1 MLSKSVQSVIRDA
14 LMEAHRRRHDMLTV
28 EHVLYALTNSM
39 RGRILLEGSGA
50 SVAVLREQLEDFFNR
65 ELEVVPLAG
74 KHEVAQTEGV
84 QRVLERALGHIRA
97 AGRDTVELGDLL
109 ISIMDEEE
117 SYAHYYLRKQGVERL
132 DVLTFVSHGMDEG
145 GGSRGVEQGGEG
157 EEKDAKADPLAQY
170 AVDLTARAREGKID
184 PLVGRENELD
194 RAVEVLCRRRKN
206 NPLFVGDPG
215 VGKTAL
221 AEGLALRIVEGN
233 VPEMFS
239 KARLFALDMG
249 LLLAGTRYR
258 GDFESRLKAV
268 VQRLKELPEAI
279 LFIDEIHTIVG
290 AGSTSGGSM
299 DASNLLKPVLASGE
313 LRCIGSTTYEEFR
326 NHFEKDRALARRFQR
341 IDLTEPSP
349 EECLAILQGLEKRYA
364 DFHKVRYSSAAVK
377 AMVDLTARH
386 VRDRLLPDKA
396 IDVMDESGA
405 AVRLG
410 RGVQKAGGASAKSG
424 ASGKK
429 PLPLVGVGDVERIVA
444 RMAGIPVRTVSGTE
458 RNRLASLE
466 KDLKGLVFG
475 QDAAIEL
482 TVRAILRARAGLG
495 QEQRPAG
502 AFLFYGP
509 TGVGKTEVARSL
521 AKLMGVEFL
530 RYDMSEY
537 MEKHAVSRLI
547 GAPPGYVGFDQG
559 GLLTEA
565 VRKAPYSVVLL
576 DEVEKAHPDI
586 FNVLLQVM
594 DYATLT
600 DNTGRK
606 TDFSHVILIMTSN
619 AGAFDMSR
627 PAMGFGGATRQDAAH
642 KGLKAVENTF
652 SPEFR
657 NRLDALVPFGSL
669 TEDMMLRIVDKF
681 MAEIVESLEQR
692 HVSLELGQ
700 KARQW
705 LARKGF
711 DPVMG
716 ARPLRRL
723 LRTELED
730 RLAHELLF
738 GSLAKGGSARLDL
751 VDDALVLESVGAKP
765 ARSAAAARKKP
776 VKAKTET
783 ADPADTK
790 KVKADSKKKASGKS
804 KAASVAERGSAAGPA
819 RGKPAKKSRKAD

>member
-1 MLSKSVQSVIRDA
+1 MLSKNVQLVIRDA
-14 LMEAHRRRHDMLTV
+14 LMEAHRRRHDLLTV
-28 EHVLYALTNSM
+28 EHVLFALTNSM
-39 RGRILLEGSGA
+39 KGRIILEGSGA
-50 SVAVLREQLEDFFNR
+50 SVPVLREQLEEFFSK
-65 ELEVVPLAG
+65 ELETVSLAE
-74 KHEVAQTEGV
+74 KHEVAQTDSV
-84 QRVLERALGHIRA
+84 QRVLERALEHIRS
-97 AGRDTVELGDLL
+97 AGRDAVELGDLL

-117 SYAHYYLRKQGVERL
+117 SYAHFYLRKQGVERL
-132 DVLTFVSHGMDEG
+132 DVLTFISHGFDEG
-145 GGSRGVEQGGEG
+145 AGSRGVEAGAESAENGE
-157 EEKDAKADPLAQY
+157 AKADPLAQY
-170 AVDLTARAREGKID
+170 TVELTARAREGKID
-184 PLVGRENELD
+184 PLVGRVAELD

-233 VPEMFS
+233 IPDMFA
-239 KARLFALDMG
+239 KTKLYALDMG

-258 GDFESRLKAV
+258 GDFEGRLKAV
-268 VQRLKELPEAI
+268 VQRLKEEPDCI

-290 AGSTSGGSM
+290 AGSTSGGSL
-299 DASNLLKPVLASGE
+299 DASNLLKPVLANGE
-313 LRCIGSTTYEEFR
+313 IRCIGSTTYEEYR

-341 IDLTEPSP
+341 IDLTEPTA
-349 EECLAILQGLEKRYA
+349 EECLGILEGLEPRYA
-364 DFHKVRYSSAAVK
+364 QYHHVRYSPAALK
-377 AMVDLTARH
+377 AMVELTSRH

-396 IDVMDESGA
+396 IDVLDETGA

-410 RGVQKAGGASAKSG
+410 RGVTPAAKSG
-424 ASGKK
+424 KKGKDA
-429 PLPLVGVGDVERIVA
+429 PLVGVPDVERIVA
-444 RMAGIPVRTVSGTE
+444 RMAGIPVRTVSGKE
-458 RNRLASLE
+458 RNKLATLE

-475 QDAAIEL
+475 QEKAIEL

-537 MEKHAVSRLI
+537 MEKHSVSRLI

-559 GLLTEA
+559 GLMTEA

-619 AGAFDMSR
+619 AGAFEMSR
-627 PAMGFGGATRQDAAH
+627 PAMGFGGTAPRDAAH

-669 TEDMMLRIVDKF
+669 TEPMMLRIVDKF
-681 MAEIVESLEQR
+681 VAEIRTSLEHR
-692 HVSLELGQ
+692 GVTLTLSDS
-700 KARQW
+700 ARKW

-711 DPVMG
+711 DPAMG

-738 GSLAKGGSARLDL
+738 GALKKGGTARLGLKEDQ
-751 VDDALVLESVGAKP
+751 LVLEHA
-765 ARSAAAARKKP
+765 
-776 VKAKTET
+776 
-783 ADPADTK
+783 
-790 KVKADSKKKASGKS
+790 
-804 KAASVAERGSAAGPA
+804 GSAA
-819 RGKPAKKSRKAD
+819 KSRKPEPVDA

>member
-1 MLSKSVQSVIRDA
+1 MLSKSVQLVIRDA
-14 LMEAHRRRHDMLTV
+14 LMEAHRRRHDLLTV
-28 EHVLYALTNSM
+28 EHVLFALTNSM
-39 RGRILLEGSGA
+39 KGRIILEGSGA
-50 SVAVLREQLEDFFNR
+50 SVPVLREQLEEFFNK
-65 ELEVVPLAG
+65 EMEPVALAE
-74 KHEVAQTEGV
+74 KHEVAQTDSV
-84 QRVLERALGHIRA
+84 QRVLERALEHIRS
-97 AGRDTVELGDLL
+97 AGRDAVELGDLL

-117 SYAHYYLRKQGVERL
+117 SYAHFYLRKQGVERL
-132 DVLTFVSHGMDEG
+132 DVLTFISHGLDEG
-145 GGSRGVEQGGEG
+145 PGSRGVESGREAAEG
-157 EEKDAKADPLAQY
+157 EAKDDPLAQY
-170 AVDLTARAREGKID
+170 TVELTARARDGKID
-184 PLVGRENELD
+184 PLVGRVAELD

-233 VPEMFS
+233 VPDMFA
-239 KARLFALDMG
+239 KTKLYALDMG

-258 GDFESRLKAV
+258 GDFEGRLKAV
-268 VQRLKELPEAI
+268 VQKLKEQPDCI

-290 AGSTSGGSM
+290 AGSTSGGSL
-299 DASNLLKPVLASGE
+299 DASNLLKPVLANGE
-313 LRCIGSTTYEEFR
+313 IRCIGSTTYEEYR

-341 IDLTEPSP
+341 IDLTEPTT
-349 EECLAILQGLEKRYA
+349 EECLGILEGLEPRYA
-364 DFHKVRYSSAAVK
+364 QYHNVRYSPAALK
-377 AMVDLTARH
+377 AMVDLTSRH

-396 IDVMDESGA
+396 IDVLDETGA

-410 RGVQKAGGASAKSG
+410 RGVTPSGKPMKKSG
-424 ASGKK
+424 KDS
-429 PLPLVGVGDVERIVA
+429 PLVGVADVERIVA
-444 RMAGIPVRTVSGTE
+444 RMAGIPVRTVSGKE
-458 RNRLASLE
+458 RNKLATLE
-466 KDLKGLVFG
+466 KDLKSLVFG
-475 QDAAIEL
+475 QEKAIEL

-537 MEKHAVSRLI
+537 MEKHSVSRLI

-559 GLLTEA
+559 GLMTEA

-619 AGAFDMSR
+619 AGAFEMSK
-627 PAMGFGGATRQDAAH
+627 PAMGFGGTAPTDAAH

-669 TEDMMLRIVDKF
+669 TEPMMLRIVDKF
-681 MAEIVESLEQR
+681 VGEIRASLEQR
-692 HVSLELGQ
+692 GVMLTLTDS
-700 KARQW
+700 ARKW

-711 DPVMG
+711 DPAMG

-738 GSLAKGGSARLDL
+738 GSLKKGGTARLT
-751 VDDALVLESVGAKP
+751 VKDDELSLEHAGLAAKN
-765 ARSAAAARKKP
+765 
-776 VKAKTET
+776 
-783 ADPADTK
+783 
-790 KVKADSKKKASGKS
+790 
-804 KAASVAERGSAAGPA
+804 
-819 RGKPAKKSRKAD
+819 RKAVPVEA

>member
-364 DFHKVRYSSAAVK
+364 DFHKVRYSFAAVK